1 MGINMKFCKGDF
13 CEEKALNSFWK
24 KSKLFKIS
32 YVRHPITL
40 LISKKKR
47 NINNNQ
53 KNQSI
58 KSLYSSSLP
67 RTLRAG
73 RKDPEIP
80 FPPSSPLLTR
90 QHQPNWLG

>member
-58 KSLYSSSLP
+58 KSLYSSSLHP
-67 RTLRAG
+67 QGWKEGSRNSL
-73 RKDPEIP
+73 P
-80 FPPSSPLLTR
+80 PLLPTP
-90 QHQPNWLG
+90 H